1 MDGSR
6 RSSEGLEAPADET
19 ILAAVRRASLHD
31 ATPNGA
37 ASLRVLLAHL
47 GIARR
52 SGQAR
57 AVRARLPQLQEEGSL
72 SQISRHGIAVWRL
85 TPAGGRRLA
94 AAEKRAGGPLPLPES
109 PQHLAWRNARVA
121 AEAELERFVV
131 ALATDIAA
139 AEAMLAALGHGEG
152 PHSDQWLLLGRRLL
166 GDCRR
171 LGSAWH
177 CLEEWPE
184 PDDARPDKDRPGP
197 GEPAPADALRALRA
211 GRRNITLWSDP
222 D

>member
-1 MDGSR
+1 MDRAQQSPEAR
-6 RSSEGLEAPADET
+6 EAPTDET
-19 ILAAVRRASLHD
+19 ILAAVRRASLHE
-31 ATPNGA
+31 ATPHGG

-52 SGQAR
+52 SRLAR
-57 AVRARLPQLQEEGSL
+57 AVRERLAQMEDKGSL
-72 SQISRHGIAVWRL
+72 SQIRRHGIALWKL

-94 AAEKRAGGPLPLPES
+94 AAEKRAGEPPPLPES
-109 PQHLAWRNARVA
+109 PQHRAWRNARVA
-121 AEAELERFVV
+121 AETEVGRFV
-131 ALATDIAA
+131 ADLAADITG
-139 AEAMLAALGHGEG
+139 AEAMLAALGRGQG
-152 PHSDQWLLLGRRLL
+152 PHSDEWLLLGRRLL

-184 PDDARPDKDRPGP
+184 PDDARPDRDRPAP
-197 GEPAPADALRALRA
+197 GEPAPGDGLRALRA